1 MHGQQKT
8 NIKFPSP
15 TAKERAQL
23 GLPIPIKK
31 EKNSLN
37 QRKIGIP
44 NTEAAQ
50 KK

>member
-31 EKNSLN
+31 GKKQPKPKKNR
-37 QRKIGIP
+37 QP
-44 NTEAAQ
+44 
-50 KK
+50 